1 MPLRDVLSMGGISSD
16 DPAPITA
23 KLIENISQI
32 LAEGDPAAGTYSVD
46 EVLTGIVYAL
56 RSLELKLSSLELK
69 LARTNKVLAM
79 LPRNRGQAEG
89 ST

>member
-1 MPLRDVLSMGGISSD
+1 MPLKNVLNFGGVSSD

-23 KLIENISQI
+23 ELIANIAQI

-56 RSLELKLSSLELK
+56 HSLELK
-69 LARTNKVLAM
+69 LAHTNKVISTLNN
-79 LPRNRGQAEG
+79 LGRPEG
-89 ST
+89 RA

>member
-1 MPLRDVLSMGGISSD
+1 MPLRNVLSFGGISSE

-23 KLIENISQI
+23 ELIANIARI
-32 LAEGDPAAGTYSVD
+32 LAEGDPAAGAYNVD

-56 RSLELKLSSLELK
+56 RRLELELVH
-69 LARTNKVLAM
+69 TNKVLAM
-79 LPRNRGQAEG
+79 VRNWGQAEG